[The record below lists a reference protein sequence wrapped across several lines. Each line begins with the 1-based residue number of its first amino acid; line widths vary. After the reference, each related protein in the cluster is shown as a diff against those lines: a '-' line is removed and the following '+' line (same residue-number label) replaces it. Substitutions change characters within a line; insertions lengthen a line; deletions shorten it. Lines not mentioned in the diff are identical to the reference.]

1 MVDPNPFQN
10 QNVPLAK
17 VMQLRGQGTPNNQII
32 QTLQAEG
39 FSSDQIFEA
48 MNQADL
54 QQNVGLGMNEPNI
67 PPQGIENPMQMQ
79 PQSVAPQMPGLD
91 GMQNTGAPNPSM
103 MNPNRTVIEETTEAI
118 INEKWKE
125 LMSNLQ
131 KVNEWKDSME
141 HRLVTMENNFK
152 NLQTNFDKLHQA
164 IIGKVGEY
172 DQNILNVGTEIKA
185 MEKVFQK
192 ILPTFT
198 ENVNELSRI
207 TGKMNRE

>member
-17 VMQLRGQGTPNNQII
+17 VMQLRSQGTPNNQII
-32 QTLQAEG
+32 QTLQMDG
-39 FSSDQIFEA
+39 YTSDQIFEA

-54 QQNVGLGMNEPNI
+54 QQNIGQGMTEPSI
-67 PPQGIENPMQMQ
+67 APGQMENPMEMNPGNVAGNQMGGY
-79 PQSVAPQMPGLD
+79 AMPN
-91 GMQNTGAPNPSM
+91 QSM
-103 MNPNRTVIEETTEAI
+103 MDPNRSAIEETIEAI
-118 INEKWKE
+118 INEKWKV
-125 LMSNLQ
+125 LMADFQ
-131 KVNEWKDSME
+131 KINEWKDAME
-141 HRLVTMENNFK
+141 HKVAALENNFT
-152 NLQTNFDKLHQA
+152 NIQTSFDKLHQA
-164 IIGKVGEY
+164 IIGKIGEY

-207 TGKMNRE
+207 TGKMNK

>member
-1 MVDPNPFQN
+1 MSYPNPFQN

-17 VMQLRGQGTPNNQII
+17 VMQLRSQGTPNNQII
-32 QTLQAEG
+32 QTLQSEG
-39 FSSDQIFEA
+39 YSSDQIFEA

-54 QQNVGLGMNEPNI
+54 QQNVGQGMVEPNI
-67 PPQGIENPMQMQ
+67 YPNEMENPMQMQ
-79 PQSVAPQMPGLD
+79 PQSFANQMPN
-91 GMQNTGAPNPSM
+91 MNNNMNSQNHSM
-103 MNPNRTVIEETTEAI
+103 MDPNRSVIEETTEAI

-125 LMSNLQ
+125 LMGNLQ
-131 KVNEWKDSME
+131 KVNEWKDSMD
-141 HRLVTMENNFK
+141 HRLTTMENNFK
-152 NLQTNFDKLHQA
+152 NLQMNFDKLHQA
-164 IIGKVGEY
+164 IIGKIGEY

-207 TGKMNRE
+207 TNKINKHN